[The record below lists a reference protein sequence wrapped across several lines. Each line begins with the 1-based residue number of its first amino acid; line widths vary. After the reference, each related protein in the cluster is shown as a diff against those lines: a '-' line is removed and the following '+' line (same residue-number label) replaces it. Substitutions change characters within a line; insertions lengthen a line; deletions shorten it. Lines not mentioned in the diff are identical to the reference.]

1 MNRHKWMRMC
11 VASKARQTLLDVSCV
26 ESTRPE
32 THAHSCQK
40 RRGRLFEKKIGGR
53 LAEVILCPTNEGGR
67 ICGQMHLHS
76 SLHRTLQLVCFTSL
90 RLFDSFSATKH
101 SFAMGQYLK
110 VILTGT
116 GPVAAWEYGERQPL
130 PTFPVGGKN
139 RPANVSM
146 CWRIAT
152 RCCFCVSL
160 PHRYDQTWGA
170 DAALWDQF
178 NFKCH
183 RIYIKH
189 VFNAL
194 SSLKTNKNVQ
204 NKILI

>member
-90 RLFDSFSATKH
+90 RLFDSFSAMKH

-110 VILTGT
+110 AILTGT

-130 PTFPVGGKN
+130 PTFPVGEKKPAGKRFIVLAYRDAMLLLCVAAPQI
-139 RPANVSM
+139 RPNMGS
-146 CWRIAT
+146 
-152 RCCFCVSL
+152 RCCTMGS
-160 PHRYDQTWGA
+160 
-170 DAALWDQF
+170 
-178 NFKCH
+178 
-183 RIYIKH
+183 I
-189 VFNAL
+189 
-194 SSLKTNKNVQ
+194 
-204 NKILI
+204 